1 MWEIGFFFLT
11 LSKITLK
18 YLKHPLWKIWEAW
31 WIPIPF
37 HQPTLSKQLH
47 YIKFMWWEDKNLLTF
62 CWPYRHRNL
71 GRHYKSHISSDFYI
85 QNLMLQSPKPNV
97 KSSWW
102 VKPWHQFRF
111 PAFWLCLWEAP
122 AWGEALTSSL
132 PTWRGCAAILAPP
145 PPARLSRAP
154 HTGASTLVRSPGV
167 CHCPGD
173 NSRRLVLA
181 ASVPAPT
188 GPCLCVCRRAAAW
201 SWVSCQPPS
210 GAHGDPRRPHQDA
223 DKSGHSLTH
232 WEPKK

>member
-1 MWEIGFFFLT
+1 MRDRIFFLT
-11 LSKITLK
+11 LSKNTLK

-111 PAFWLCLWEAP
+111 PAFWLAVD
-122 AWGEALTSSL
+122 GGSS
-132 PTWRGCAAILAPP
+132 
-145 PPARLSRAP
+145 
-154 HTGASTLVRSPGV
+154 GA
-167 CHCPGD
+167 
-173 NSRRLVLA
+173 RRLAFTLHLTWGAFFFFFFFGHMLLGTLNQNYFMRTICYEKCMMENERQEV
-181 ASVPAPT
+181 APYH
-188 GPCLCVCRRAAAW
+188 
-201 SWVSCQPPS
+201 WVMYYK
-210 GAHGDPRRPHQDA
+210 HN
-223 DKSGHSLTH
+223 
-232 WEPKK
+232 

>member
-1 MWEIGFFFLT
+1 MRDRIFFLT
-11 LSKITLK
+11 LSKNTLK
-18 YLKHPLWKIWEAW
+18 YLKHSLWKIWEAW

-111 PAFWLCLWEAP
+111 PAFWLAVDGGSSGARRLAFTLHLTWGAFFFFFWPYATGDSESKLFHEDHMLWEMHDGKRTARSCP
-122 AWGEALTSSL
+122 ISL
-132 PTWRGCAAILAPP
+132 
-145 PPARLSRAP
+145 
-154 HTGASTLVRSPGV
+154 
-167 CHCPGD
+167 GD
-173 NSRRLVLA
+173 VLQ
-181 ASVPAPT
+181 T
-188 GPCLCVCRRAAAW
+188 
-201 SWVSCQPPS
+201 
-210 GAHGDPRRPHQDA
+210 
-223 DKSGHSLTH
+223 
-232 WEPKK
+232 

>member
-62 CWPYRHRNL
+62 SWPYRHRNL

-111 PAFWLCLWEAP
+111 PAFWLAVDGGSSGATRLAFTLHLTWGAFFFFFLPYATGDSESKLFHEDHMLWEMHDGKRTARSCP
-122 AWGEALTSSL
+122 ISL
-132 PTWRGCAAILAPP
+132 
-145 PPARLSRAP
+145 
-154 HTGASTLVRSPGV
+154 
-167 CHCPGD
+167 GD
-173 NSRRLVLA
+173 VLQ
-181 ASVPAPT
+181 T
-188 GPCLCVCRRAAAW
+188 
-201 SWVSCQPPS
+201 
-210 GAHGDPRRPHQDA
+210 
-223 DKSGHSLTH
+223 
-232 WEPKK
+232 

>member
-62 CWPYRHRNL
+62 SWPYRHRNL

-111 PAFWLCLWEAP
+111 PAFWLAVD
-122 AWGEALTSSL
+122 GGS
-132 PTWRGCAAILAPP
+132 
-145 PPARLSRAP
+145 
-154 HTGASTLVRSPGV
+154 
-167 CHCPGD
+167 
-173 NSRRLVLA
+173 
-181 ASVPAPT
+181 
-188 GPCLCVCRRAAAW
+188 
-201 SWVSCQPPS
+201 S
-210 GAHGDPRRPHQDA
+210 GATRLAFTLHLTWGAFFFFFFFAICYWGLWIKTISWGPYVMRNAWWKTNGKKLPHITGWCITNII
-223 DKSGHSLTH
+223 KS
-232 WEPKK
+232 E

>member
-1 MWEIGFFFLT
+1 MRDRLFFLT
-11 LSKITLK
+11 LSKNTLK
-18 YLKHPLWKIWEAW
+18 YLKHPLWKIWEVW

-111 PAFWLCLWEAP
+111 PAFWLAVN
-122 AWGEALTSSL
+122 GGS
-132 PTWRGCAAILAPP
+132 
-145 PPARLSRAP
+145 
-154 HTGASTLVRSPGV
+154 
-167 CHCPGD
+167 
-173 NSRRLVLA
+173 
-181 ASVPAPT
+181 
-188 GPCLCVCRRAAAW
+188 
-201 SWVSCQPPS
+201 S
-210 GAHGDPRRPHQDA
+210 GAMRLAFTLHLTWGAFFFFFFLPYATGDSESKLFHEDHMLREMHDGKRTARSCPI
-223 DKSGHSLTH
+223 SLGDVLQT
-232 WEPKK
+232 

>member
-111 PAFWLCLWEAP
+111 PAFWLAVDGGSSGATRLAFTLHLTWGAFFFFLPYATGDSESKLFHEDHMLWEMHDGKRTARSCP
-122 AWGEALTSSL
+122 ISL
-132 PTWRGCAAILAPP
+132 
-145 PPARLSRAP
+145 
-154 HTGASTLVRSPGV
+154 
-167 CHCPGD
+167 GD
-173 NSRRLVLA
+173 VLQ
-181 ASVPAPT
+181 T
-188 GPCLCVCRRAAAW
+188 
-201 SWVSCQPPS
+201 
-210 GAHGDPRRPHQDA
+210 
-223 DKSGHSLTH
+223 
-232 WEPKK
+232 